1 MISIARRAKLFLCLS
16 LIWLAAC
23 GGIDNSVTRTI
34 SKAVTLGP
42 EWTVFKLEPPLEVQ
56 RVGQKIRIQLDDVS
70 GWVRP
75 HGALVLRDGS
85 QVEVEVE
92 LTDQEGGLHRLVP
105 TTLGASIGFG
115 PEQAEEGA
123 GYFKHR
129 KFTQLRVRSS
139 KPVAAKSIDWYC
151 WTGK

>member
-1 MISIARRAKLFLCLS
+1 MSSIALGPKHALGLAV
-16 LIWLAAC
+16 IWLAAC
-23 GGIDNSVTRTI
+23 GGIDNSVTRII

-42 EWTVFKLEPPLEVQ
+42 EWTAFPLEPPLEVQ
-56 RVGQKIRIQLDDVS
+56 RVGQKIRIRLEDVG

-75 HGALVLRDGS
+75 HGALLLRDGS

-92 LTDQEGGLHRLVP
+92 LTDQNGGIHRLVP

-139 KPVAAKSIDWYC
+139 RPVTAQSIDWYC